1 MNREQIEK
9 KLIQDLGNFYGC
21 EPDALLKEGTTFRNI
36 TSFDGKN
43 TLYYT
48 KIFNRHF
55 ISAGKELISHLSDL
69 SNSGEKVLDP
79 EQLKEI
85 FSTCE
90 IKSTHPHY
98 IYFNE
103 SVPEYKLP
111 DDYTVKAVA
120 PVDHKAIQAFIDIN
134 SAEDIDDAEVYLDDP
149 DEEIRMV
156 YNGNQPVV
164 YAGYRRYEKNMGDVG
179 ILVHPDHRR
188 KGLGIAAVI
197 ETTKACLDNNII
209 PFYKT
214 SSDNTGSKSIAQ
226 NMGYELMWTVSVFK
240 CEI

>member
-9 KLIQDLGNFYGC
+9 KLIQDLADYYGYNT
-21 EPDALLKEGTTFRNI
+21 ETLLKEGTSFRNI
-36 TSFDGKN
+36 KSFDGKN
-43 TLYYT
+43 ALYIT
-48 KIFNRHF
+48 KIYNRHI

-69 SNSGEKVLDP
+69 SNGGETVLDI
-79 EQLKEI
+79 ENLKEI
-85 FSTCE
+85 FTTCE
-90 IKSTHPHY
+90 VKNTHPHY
-98 IYFNE
+98 IYFKE
-103 SVPEYKLP
+103 SVPEYKLH
-111 DDYTVKAVA
+111 DGYTVKVVA
-120 PVDHKAIQAFIDIN
+120 PEDHKAIQAFIDIN

-156 YNGNQPVV
+156 YNGDQPVV
-164 YAGYRRYEKNMGDVG
+164 YAAYRRYEKNMGDVG

-197 ETTKACLDNNII
+197 ETTKACLDNNLI
-209 PFYKT
+209 PFYRT

-226 NMGYELMWTVSVFK
+226 NMGYELMWTVSECN